1 MNYIMTIIKLVKDGE
16 RKLVTR
22 IVSSTFKTD
31 LRAGQVLSLTR
42 QKQNKYHRKSYNSI
56 VQTNALNFSE

>member
-1 MNYIMTIIKLVKDGE
+1 MNDGE

-22 IVSSTFKTD
+22 IMSITFKTD

-42 QKQNKYHRKSYNSI
+42 QKQKINVIENRTI
-56 VQTNALNFSE
+56 L

>member
-1 MNYIMTIIKLVKDGE
+1 MNDGE

-22 IVSSTFKTD
+22 IVSITFKTD

-56 VQTNALNFSE
+56 V

>member
-1 MNYIMTIIKLVKDGE
+1 MNEGE

-22 IVSSTFKTD
+22 VMSITFKTD

-42 QKQNKYHRKSYNSI
+42 QKQNKYHRNRTI
-56 VQTNALNFSE
+56 L